1 MTEPTTEVLPRIP
14 MVGPRSFEPRPS
26 SLKEAVDSAAAFL
39 THTFKA
45 KDVALQVEL
54 PADLPSVNGNPVELQ
69 QAFLNVLKNAVDA
82 CVMGEGVVTVYHR
95 AGDGDVSVM
104 VADNGCGMDE
114 GEKAR
119 CLDPFFTTKDVG
131 EGTGLGLAV
140 ANNIVVNHGGKI
152 DIQSDLG
159 KGTTVRL
166 TFPTAG
172 VGGAVGNLSA

>member
-1 MTEPTTEVLPRIP
+1 
-14 MVGPRSFEPRPS
+14 
-26 SLKEAVDSAAAFL
+26 
-39 THTFKA
+39 
-45 KDVALQVEL
+45 
-54 PADLPSVNGNPVELQ
+54 
-69 QAFLNVLKNAVDA
+69 
-82 CVMGEGVVTVYHR
+82 
-95 AGDGDVSVM
+95 
-104 VADNGCGMDE
+104 MDE
-114 GEKAR
+114 AERAR

-152 DIQSDLG
+152 EIQSDLG